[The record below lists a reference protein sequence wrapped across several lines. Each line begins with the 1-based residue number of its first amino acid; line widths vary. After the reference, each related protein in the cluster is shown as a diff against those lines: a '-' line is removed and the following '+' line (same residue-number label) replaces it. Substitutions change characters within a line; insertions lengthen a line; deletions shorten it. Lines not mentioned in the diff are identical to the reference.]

1 MHSFPGF
8 SRLRM
13 HTKGGSP
20 VAFVEYQ
27 DVRYAAQAMA
37 TLQGS
42 FLLSSDRGAI
52 RIEYAKSK
60 MAEVGFTNLWIEVG
74 FILCYASRIQDTVST
89 KRNPDENAASLCDTF
104 TPDICIYIY
113 NLVSILISRLVSS
126 STIVPSRDHD
136 TYPHL
141 FLSSPFPLSVLSR
154 SRKALRD
161 RRRCPLGLDHRSI
174 ISHPFVFLF
183 FSFIPLISRSTNF
196 SFLSFFFSPFHRKK
210 KKKNT
215 PTRLAQICVFV
226 VEHIYTVGSWMICLW
241 KETRI
246 FLRLCHFCSPTPFK
260 NVPLRHRLFLFFS
273 PILLSCHWHFGWP

>member
-74 FILCYASRIQDTVST
+74 FILCYASRYRHPVHIPTKTQRPCATHPLRYLEFYLDFCQDIS
-89 KRNPDENAASLCDTF
+89 
-104 TPDICIYIY
+104 
-113 NLVSILISRLVSS
+113 LISTPYLVDQRH
-126 STIVPSRDHD
+126 P
-136 TYPHL
+136 
-141 FLSSPFPLSVLSR
+141 
-154 SRKALRD
+154 
-161 RRRCPLGLDHRSI
+161 CDHREYSLA
-174 ISHPFVFLF
+174 SFVRIPL
-183 FSFIPLISRSTNF
+183 FSFSSLRF
-196 SFLSFFFSPFHRKK
+196 
-210 KKKNT
+210 
-215 PTRLAQICVFV
+215 PT
-226 VEHIYTVGSWMICLW
+226 EG
-241 KETRI
+241 
-246 FLRLCHFCSPTPFK
+246 
-260 NVPLRHRLFLFFS
+260 
-273 PILLSCHWHFGWP
+273 